1 MSTIDFN
8 AKPEYTIGHHDDRFL
23 RLPEVL
29 WRVGLSRSCLYRM
42 VNNGTFPRQIKINRT
57 TVVWSENEIAD
68 WMDEQKTQLI
78 MMD

>member
-1 MSTIDFN
+1 MRPINFN
-8 AKPEYTIGHHDDRFL
+8 TKPEYTIGHHEDRFL

-57 TVVWSENEIAD
+57 TTVWSENEITD
-68 WMDEQKTQLI
+68 WMDEQKTQSI
-78 MMD
+78 DID